1 MNFDIEHNNFLTRY
15 GLKRPEILHITM
27 GQAMELSSV
36 WCRYNMYALKGANA
50 GSHGPPS
57 SDRGT
62 LTIDNHGAFLLAVYD
77 TMCSR
82 IGCFES
88 KCHRGEQVSL
98 LGIVHRPR

>member
-1 MNFDIEHNNFLTRY
+1 MIFDIEHDDFLTRY
-15 GLKRPEILHITM
+15 GGKRPESLHITM

-36 WCRYNMYALKGANA
+36 WCRDNMYALKGANA
-50 GSHGPPS
+50 GSHGSPS

-82 IGCFES
+82 YCLAS
-88 KCHRGEQVSL
+88 DVLEQVSL